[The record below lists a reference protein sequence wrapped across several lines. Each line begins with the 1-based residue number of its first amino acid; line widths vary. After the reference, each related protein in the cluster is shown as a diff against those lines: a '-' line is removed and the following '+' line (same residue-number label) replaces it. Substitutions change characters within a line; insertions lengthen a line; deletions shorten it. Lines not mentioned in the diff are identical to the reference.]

1 MAKAGGNGFDGQ
13 NLVSYRSYALRQVS
27 KGSEG
32 S

>member
-1 MAKAGGNGFDGQ
+1 MAKAGGDGFDGQ
-13 NLVSYRSYALRQVS
+13 NLFSYRSYASQQVS